1 MRTDD
6 DAGFEAFVGRHVDAL
21 LRLGVLLTGDRQT
34 AEDLVQTALMK
45 VHRRW
50 SRIAADDPYPYARRV
65 LATSAASWF
74 RKRSTQEIVD
84 LPPLDPALPDRTDE
98 VAERQRVAAA
108 LDELPPRMR
117 AVLVL
122 RYAEDLSEAGTAAVL
137 GLSVHTVNSQV
148 RRGLARLRLLLDDP
162 ATVLEEC

>member
-1 MRTDD
+1 MRGSD
-6 DAGFEAFVGRHVDAL
+6 DAEFEAFVVAHVDAL
-21 LRLGVLLTGDRQT
+21 LRLGVLLTGDRHS
-34 AEDLVQTALMK
+34 AEDLVQTALLK

-50 SRIAADDPYPYARRV
+50 PRIHADDPYPYVRRV
-65 LATSAASWF
+65 MATSAASWF

-84 LPPLDPALPDRTDE
+84 LPPIDPAGPDRTEE
-98 VAERQRVAAA
+98 VAERHRIAAA

-122 RYAEDLSEAGTAAVL
+122 RYAEDLSEAATAAVL
-137 GLSVHTVNSQV
+137 GLSVHTVNSQT
-148 RRGLARLRLLLDDP
+148 RRGLARLRVLLDDP

>member
-1 MRTDD
+1 VRRAD
-6 DAGFEAFVGRHVDAL
+6 DAEFETFVTGHADAL
-21 LRLGVLLTGDRQT
+21 LRLGVLLTGDRQI

-84 LPPLDPALPDRTDE
+84 LPPVDPAGPDRTDE
-98 VAERQRVAAA
+98 VAERHRVAAA

-122 RYAEDLSEAGTAAVL
+122 RYAEDLSEAATAAAL
-137 GLSVHTVNSQV
+137 GLSVHTVNSQT